1 MKIKFR
7 FFSLVLCLML
17 LFSATASAG
26 FEFSDDRFVGDFTTE
41 NLDRIIEE
49 YELYDGWYWTTRPY
63 VTQTFHAL
71 EDTPGWTS
79 TAVNVYERRRYEQ
92 GYYGCRWNAN
102 IVIPE
107 HPDLGWGECFGF
119 ASFIGYLLSGETNP
133 HGRWT
138 RFYSLKAAGDLRVG
152 DIIRTEFDVGEKSYH
167 HSAVVYSVSEDE
179 ILFLQLS
186 GSLYN
191 RILVGEGFMDGY
203 HRPMITMEELA
214 NLPNVRVCRSPLN
227 MPELTEEE

>member
-79 TAVNVYERRRYEQ
+79 TAVNVYERKRYEQ

-107 HPDLGWGECFGF
+107 HPDLGWGVYLAAGRFGATGLLCNFLAAAAISLYAEIMARIRKFPSFSYLVIEVARVILF
-119 ASFIGYLLSGETNP
+119 AAVFYVLNSFLHFSFIIFQYNVHERQP
-133 HGRWT
+133 IP
-138 RFYSLKAAGDLRVG
+138 
-152 DIIRTEFDVGEKSYH
+152 DIIQVYTPLRCFILY
-167 HSAVVYSVSEDE
+167 HSAS
-179 ILFLQLS
+179 
-186 GSLYN
+186 
-191 RILVGEGFMDGY
+191 
-203 HRPMITMEELA
+203 A
-214 NLPNVRVCRSPLN
+214 SPLIN
-227 MPELTEEE
+227 AMISA